1 MNKDTIVGRE
11 YELKMLNRAYESKDS
26 QLVVITG
33 RRRVGKTYLVNNAFE
48 GKFTFKLTGSYG
60 DNKEIQL
67 HNFAVELAK
76 RNNGYVEKPTSWS
89 DAFLSLEKYLDSIK
103 TSDKILVFFDEMPWL
118 DNQKSGF
125 LKAFEYFWNSY
136 GSSKRNLM
144 FIVCGSSTSWI
155 SDKIL
160 KNRGGLFNRYTLQL
174 FLKPFTLKET
184 KQFLLSKNIRWS
196 DYDIAQIYMIMG
208 GIPFYL
214 MQLDESLSL
223 GENVDN
229 MFFKKQGLLWNEF
242 NNLYQT
248 LFANNAQ
255 YIKIVE
261 ALANKRSGLSRNE
274 IAKIT
279 KIPYNGVL
287 SKMLSNLVDSDFIS
301 PWISYREK
309 KETVYRLT
317 DFYTSFYFKYIKEN
331 YANDEHYW
339 ASSYDEPSRKI
350 WLAYS
355 FELLCFLHVN
365 EIKQA
370 LGISGVSTKTY
381 AYYKKG
387 DAKSSGVQIDLI
399 IERRDKVIDLIEIKY
414 ASNEFEIDKKYD
426 LNLRNKIEALTKL
439 TNGRKSIRLVFIT
452 TYGVK
457 RNEYSNIVNKSI
469 LLSELIH

>member
-1 MNKDTIVGRE
+1 
-11 YELKMLNRAYESKDS
+11 
-26 QLVVITG
+26 
-33 RRRVGKTYLVNNAFE
+33 
-48 GKFTFKLTGSYG
+48 
-60 DNKEIQL
+60 
-67 HNFAVELAK
+67 
-76 RNNGYVEKPTSWS
+76 
-89 DAFLSLEKYLDSIK
+89 
-103 TSDKILVFFDEMPWL
+103 
-118 DNQKSGF
+118 
-125 LKAFEYFWNSY
+125 
-136 GSSKRNLM
+136 
-144 FIVCGSSTSWI
+144 
-155 SDKIL
+155 
-160 KNRGGLFNRYTLQL
+160 
-174 FLKPFTLKET
+174 
-184 KQFLLSKNIRWS
+184 
-196 DYDIAQIYMIMG
+196 MG

-274 IAKIT
+274 IAKIA

-339 ASSYDEPSRKI
+339 ANSYDEPSRKI

-370 LGISGVSTKTY
+370 LGITGVSTKTY

-439 TNGRKSIRLVFIT
+439 TNGRKSVRLVFIT

-469 LLSELIH
+469 LLNELIR